1 MDTNNNFELEQ
12 MRAQLGILKQKLEKQ
27 DIVNERLLRRSMKNK
42 MSWINK
48 YLVIIIFAIPFVA
61 FAMLPMVMQMGISWW
76 WYGFTL
82 LMMTCSVVADWYV
95 NYLRD
100 DVFMQ
105 GNLLETAE
113 RLTRMK
119 RLRLRQTIIGMIV
132 VVGWLAWLFV
142 ELYLKMQ
149 AAAPGSVEHGMGL
162 GYMWGVAFGAVIGT
176 IVGLKLFFKM
186 QRTNDEIINDIEEL
200 TNKE

>member
-27 DIVNERLLRRSMKNK
+27 DIVNERLMRRSMKSK

-48 YLVIIIFAIPFVA
+48 YLIIAIFAIPFVA
-61 FAMLPMVMQMGISWW
+61 FSMLPMVFQMGISWW

-82 LMMTCSVVADWYV
+82 VIITGSVIADWYV

-100 DVFMQ
+100 DVFMK
-105 GNLLETAE
+105 GNLVETAE

-119 RLRLRQTIIGMIV
+119 SLRLRQTLIGLGV
-132 VVGWLAWLFV
+132 VVVWLAWLFY
-142 ELYLKMQ
+142 ELYTKTH
-149 AAAPGSVEHGMGL
+149 AAGNDTVEHVMGL
-162 GYMWGVAFGAVIGT
+162 GYMYGGGIGAV
-176 IVGLKLFFKM
+176 VGLIIGLRLFFKM

>member
-27 DIVNERLLRRSMKNK
+27 DIVNERLMRRSMKSK

-48 YLVIIIFAIPFVA
+48 YLIFAIFVIPFVA
-61 FAMLPMVMQMGISWW
+61 FAMLPMVFEMNISWW

-82 LMMTCSVVADWYV
+82 VMLTGSVIADWFI

-100 DVFMQ
+100 DVFMK
-105 GNLLETAE
+105 GNLVETAE

-119 RLRLRQTIIGMIV
+119 SLRLRQTIIGLGV
-132 VVGWLAWLFV
+132 VVVWLAWLFY
-142 ELYLKMQ
+142 ELYMKTS
-149 AAAPGSVEHGMGL
+149 AAASGTMEHGMGTS
-162 GYMWGVAFGAVIGT
+162 YMYGVGIGAVLGVIIG
-176 IVGLKLFFKM
+176 LRLFFKM
-186 QRTNDEIINDIEEL
+186 QRTNDEIINDIEEPIEL
-200 TNKE
+200 Y

>member
-27 DIVNERLLRRSMKNK
+27 DIVNERLMRRSMKNK

-48 YLVIIIFAIPFVA
+48 YLIFAIFVIPFVA
-61 FAMLPMVMQMGISWW
+61 FAMLPMVFEMNISWW

-82 LMMTCSVVADWYV
+82 VMLTGSVIADWFI

-100 DVFMQ
+100 DVFMK
-105 GNLLETAE
+105 GNLVETAE

-119 RLRLRQTIIGMIV
+119 SLRLRQTIIGLSV
-132 VVGWLAWLFV
+132 VVVWLAWLFY
-142 ELYLKMQ
+142 ELYMKTSV
-149 AAAPGSVEHGMGL
+149 AASGTMEHGMGTS
-162 GYMWGVAFGAVIGT
+162 YMYGVGIGAVLGVIIG
-176 IVGLKLFFKM
+176 LRLFFKM